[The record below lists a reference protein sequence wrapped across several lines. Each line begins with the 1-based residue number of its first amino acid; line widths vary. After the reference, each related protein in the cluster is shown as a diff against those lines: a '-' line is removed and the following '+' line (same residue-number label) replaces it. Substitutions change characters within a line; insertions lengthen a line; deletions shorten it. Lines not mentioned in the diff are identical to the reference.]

1 MTALEPE
8 TRRARRWP
16 RRVIASACVLI
27 ALPAAVYAWAWASV
41 DRSSIARAVV
51 WMGANVDDRYR
62 FPART
67 IAAGGAVRGLPS
79 GGEMD
84 LSSVS
89 PVSRG
94 GTEAFD
100 RFLRQTDTIA
110 FLVVDDDRLVFER
123 YGQYIYIAPDAGT
136 VIVRNGRDWGASN
149 ETWVGLFRAVADQ
162 RAHSS

>member
-1 MTALEPE
+1 M
-8 TRRARRWP
+8 
-16 RRVIASACVLI
+16 SA
-27 ALPAAVYAWAWASV
+27 
-41 DRSSIARAVV
+41 
-51 WMGANVDDRYR
+51 
-62 FPART
+62 
-67 IAAGGAVRGLPS
+67 LPS

-89 PVSRG
+89 TVSG
-94 GTEAFD
+94 EGSEAFD